1 MIKRII
7 KEEDIN
13 IKDTYAIVAVKNVY
27 TNKIIDYLYIDIE
40 DLHFILNGFSI
51 RDNGYTKYID
61 VYYNHKIQRL
71 HRLILKLNFTN
82 KEVVDHI
89 NGNGLDNRK
98 QNLCICDN
106 SSNSLNRRNSRNTYF
121 DKRTNSW
128 AWQIR
133 FRKRT
138 YSRRGYDSEQNAYE
152 QAQQYKLWLLGRS
165 PYPN

>member
-13 IKDTYAIVAVKNVY
+13 IKDTYAIVAVKNIY
-27 TNKIIDYLYIDIE
+27 TDKIIDYLYIDIE

-51 RDNGYTKYID
+51 RDNGYTKYIN

-71 HRLILKLNFTN
+71 HRLILKLNSTN

-98 QNLCICDN
+98 SNLRIVTQAVNLFNRHDN
-106 SSNSLNRRNSRNTYF
+106 PKRYYYDKTRNKYY
-121 DKRTNSW
+121 
-128 AWQIR
+128 IR
-133 FRKRT
+133 FKYNKRYIRVGPFDT
-138 YSRRGYDSEQNAYE
+138 EKECID
-152 QAQQYKLWLLGRS
+152 KLRFLEKELLKLHL
-165 PYPN
+165 